1 MHTFAAARSIYRIT
15 SSFILTSTQLAAS
28 CSPFSVWTL
37 LLTLEQRILALQ
49 TYGNLYF
56 QTKTTVYVLFHY
68 YNISCFIGKLP
79 LFLEILEDI
88 CNAHLC
94 DHKTL
99 HCNNRISLYIPDH
112 KTHMG
117 KGWHILAPKLYKF
130 IISSNFHRAHS
141 LHEILFICTRL
152 SKGIKSFL

>member
-1 MHTFAAARSIYRIT
+1 MDIALDTRIEG
-15 SSFILTSTQLAAS
+15 FGV
-28 CSPFSVWTL
+28 F
-37 LLTLEQRILALQ
+37 
-49 TYGNLYF
+49 NLYKF
-56 QTKTTVYVLFHY
+56 IFLLFHH
-68 YNISCFIGKLP
+68 YNILCVLGKLP

-117 KGWHILAPKLYKF
+117 KGWHILAPKIYKF
-130 IISSNFHRAHS
+130 IIYSNIYRGHS

-152 SKGIKSFL
+152 SKGIKRFLFMRKIVLLKFYQLFLC